1 MIPREPK
8 GSNQKYFMMLQIE
21 IENRKHF
28 ILMRL
33 TKCIA
38 YGKKQI

>member
-1 MIPREPK
+1 MITREPK
-8 GSNQKYFMMLQIE
+8 GSNQKYFMMLQIG
-21 IENRKHF
+21 IEKRKHF

-33 TKCIA
+33 NKCIA

>member
-8 GSNQKYFMMLQIE
+8 GSNQNYLMMLQIE

-38 YGKKQI
+38 YGKKQM